1 MTFEEKFFYLKQERS
16 PFELDK
22 SKKNLEHSYLKSHF
36 SDLKQE
42 RCGFDLEHSRLKQ
55 E

>member
-1 MTFEEKFFYLKQERS
+1 LTAKVY
-16 PFELDK
+16 
-22 SKKNLEHSYLKSHF
+22 KKNLEHSYLKSQF
-36 SDLKQE
+36 SNLKQE